1 MEEQGNG
8 RERGRRSKGRRRA
21 WKERERESERER
33 DRERREEIEERARK
47 RRSKRRR
54 RAGKRESGERGSN
67 QGEGISPTSGRPAC
81 RAAVEKVER
90 GLVRRKVRNRGP
102 LPEGVACPRT
112 GAVMPPSTP
121 SRTLPEPSGY
131 RFPLRR
137 FQTRMPGARCS
148 CLGNALAH
156 GGAHACRGAHEA

>member
-112 GAVMPPSTP
+112 GAVMPPFDAVAYAPRAVRVSIP
-121 SRTLPEPSGY
+121 AQALSDAHAGGQVL
-131 RFPLRR
+131 
-137 FQTRMPGARCS
+137 MPGECART
-148 CLGNALAH
+148 
-156 GGAHACRGAHEA
+156 RGRARLQGRA